1 MNLNI
6 RNEIKSIIVREGL
19 SLSDVMD
26 RMHRG
31 YGWSSNV
38 SNFTGKLIRGSLH
51 YTEALELADAL
62 CYAIEWRKR
71 K

>member
-1 MNLNI
+1 MYVPRAGFLSAGI
-6 RNEIKSIIVREGL
+6 TVSI
-19 SLSDVMD
+19 SP
-26 RMHRG
+26 
-31 YGWSSNV
+31 V
-38 SNFTGKLIRGSLH
+38 SNFTSKLIRGSLH